1 MIASQAK
8 RISSFCISNGV
19 IDERDR
25 EKFDYCYEVFL
36 STLLNFAAVL
46 LIGLVAGSL
55 WHTVVFMLVFAALK
69 STAGGYHA
77 DSHIVCFA
85 ETVGTFLLYRF
96 IAFAVPAGIVPIISG
111 SFAVFSVITVFLL
124 APVGTENKP
133 LGRRQ
138 SGQLKRDSRLIV
150 LTLCLVTLSLLFL
163 PVSPQ
168 WPFSVSFAASA
179 VSFSL
184 ILGKVKLTGFRPDP
198 DKL

>member
-46 LIGLVAGSL
+46 LIGLATGSL
-55 WHTVVFMLVFAALK
+55 WHTVVFMLVFAVLK

-85 ETVGTFLLYRF
+85 ETV
-96 IAFAVPAGIVPIISG
+96 PAGIVPVISG

-138 SGQLKRDSRLIV
+138 SGQLKRDSRLIA

-198 DKL
+198 DKS

>member
-46 LIGLVAGSL
+46 LIGLATGSL
-55 WHTVVFMLVFAALK
+55 WHTVVFMLVFAVLK

-96 IAFAVPAGIVPIISG
+96 IAFAVPAGIVPVISG

-138 SGQLKRDSRLIV
+138 SGQLKRDSRLI
-150 LTLCLVTLSLLFL
+150 VTLSLLFL

-198 DKL
+198 DKS

>member
-1 MIASQAK
+1 MKSWW
-8 RISSFCISNGV
+8 RIILLTIIICLVGILPVSATEINGHDPV
-19 IDERDR
+19 RSMET
-25 EKFDYCYEVFL
+25 DYATQFSVDYYEDGN
-36 STLLNFAAVL
+36 TLLSLANGQQF
-46 LIGLVAGSL
+46 LIIPEN
-55 WHTVVFMLVFAALK
+55 
-69 STAGGYHA
+69 A
-77 DSHIVCFA
+77 DIPD
-85 ETVGTFLLYRF
+85 EL
-96 IAFAVPAGIVPIISG
+96 PAGIVPVISG

-138 SGQLKRDSRLIV
+138 SGQLKRDSRLIA

-198 DKL
+198 DKS

>member
-46 LIGLVAGSL
+46 LIGLVTGSL
-55 WHTVVFMLVFAALK
+55 WHTVVFMLVFAVLK

-96 IAFAVPAGIVPIISG
+96 IVFAVPAGIVPVISG

-138 SGQLKRDSRLIV
+138 SGQLKRDSRLIA
-150 LTLCLVTLSLLFL
+150 LTLCFGTQLEPSVSIVLIFLLLFL
-163 PVSPQ
+163 VSSFL
-168 WPFSVSFAASA
+168 FSFLARILHRFLMLAD
-179 VSFSL
+179 SL
-184 ILGKVKLTGFRPDP
+184 VV
-198 DKL
+198 

>member
-46 LIGLVAGSL
+46 LIGLATGSL
-55 WHTVVFMLVFAALK
+55 WHTVVFMLVFAVLK

-96 IAFAVPAGIVPIISG
+96 IVFAVPAGIVPVISG
-111 SFAVFSVITVFLL
+111 SFAVFSVITVFK
-124 APVGTENKP
+124 NSY
-133 LGRRQ
+133 Q
-138 SGQLKRDSRLIV
+138 I
-150 LTLCLVTLSLLFL
+150 
-163 PVSPQ
+163 
-168 WPFSVSFAASA
+168 
-179 VSFSL
+179 
-184 ILGKVKLTGFRPDP
+184 II
-198 DKL
+198 